1 MKNEKHEIYFTTKI
15 NHCCQHILHEQIKHV
30 KFTTWNFHVLRYN
43 IKEVKQWSLT
53 VVLTIDHW
61 NFLRLCPSLRHPPDW
76 HPGVPLTLSRATRHL
91 SKGNVKRFFD
101 PPTCAKTLKHF
112 FVTTMNR
119 LTVNSPSSCD
129 PTVTMQTMYL
139 PLPCAK
145 YIENNDEGSAACI
158 FGCKTAADF

>member
-1 MKNEKHEIYFTTKI
+1 MSGGVARLESFRCKPICINHENEKHEIYFTTKI

-61 NFLRLCPSLRHPPDW
+61 NFLRLCPSLRHPLDW
-76 HPGVPLTLSRATRHL
+76 HPGVPLTPSRATRHL

-101 PPTCAKTLKHF
+101 PPTCANTSLWQLWIDWPSTPPQ
-112 FVTTMNR
+112 VVIQR
-119 LTVNSPSSCD
+119 LPCKLCTF
-129 PTVTMQTMYL
+129 

-145 YIENNDEGSAACI
+145 YI
-158 FGCKTAADF
+158 